1 MLVNI
6 KNAGQ
11 VINHY
16 NGRCLEERSIAIT
29 TSLSGSSHV
38 GLLCEQRYIIYITT
52 SKFNSSSYF
61 IFHSFATHVFSTH
74 SSS

>member
-6 KNAGQ
+6 KNTGQ

-38 GLLCEQRYIIYITT
+38 GLLCEQRNKYYNLQVQQFLLYHI
-52 SKFNSSSYF
+52 
-61 IFHSFATHVFSTH
+61 SFFRYSCFSTH
-74 SSS
+74 SSL